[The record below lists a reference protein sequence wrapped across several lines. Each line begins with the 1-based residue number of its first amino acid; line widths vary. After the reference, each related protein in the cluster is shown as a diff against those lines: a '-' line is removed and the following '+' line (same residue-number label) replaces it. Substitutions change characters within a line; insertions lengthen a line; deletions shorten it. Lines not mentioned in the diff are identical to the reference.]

1 MEQYIK
7 KDGKIYKQTIIE
19 DEVDIVQEE
28 YKLQAWKDALVTDA
42 RELAEYKA
50 KILDI
55 EALSVPEDMKET
67 LKKSVMLYSPSGITQ
82 SMVSEQQ
89 KKVDILNNV

>member
-19 DEVDIVQEE
+19 EEVDIVQEQ

-67 LKKSVMLYSPSGITQ
+67 LKKSVVLFSPSSINQ
-82 SMVSEQQ
+82 SMVDEQQ

>member
-28 YKLQAWKDALVTDA
+28 YKLQAWKDALVNDS
-42 RELAEYKA
+42 RELAEYQA
-50 KILDI
+50 KIADI
-55 EALSVPEDMKET
+55 DALSIPDDMKAT
-67 LKKSVMLYSPSGITQ
+67 LKSSVMLYSPSSITQ
-82 SMVSEQQ
+82 KMVDDQQ
-89 KKVDILNNV
+89 AKVDALNNV

>member
-19 DEVDIVQEE
+19 EEVDIAQEE

-42 RELAEYKA
+42 REIAEYKA

-67 LKKSVMLYSPSGITQ
+67 LKKSVWLFSPSSINQ
-82 SMVSEQQ
+82 SMVDEQQ
-89 KKVDILNNV
+89 KKVDILNKV

>member
-55 EALSVPEDMKET
+55 EALSVPDDMKET